1 MHQAGGSCASR
12 VALERGSTQGDSL
25 EESGSDDNDVIVG
38 PLAPWS
44 LPLTPALAP
53 SSLAPQGSYPHLP
66 SNPTPSSLR
75 IWSEASEALLTPQP
89 DRGYTPPPAL
99 LAKAH
104 DIMHRSSPVAA
115 SAEEGRGWLRSW
127 VRGRAIDELMASP
140 DLTAAFI
147 LASNVA
153 LLASHAELRESNNGC
168 WLPRGTT
175 HLLGHGFIGAL
186 SCLVVAQRIAL
197 GDAVRLAVTWASL
210 RPLPVATRERKVE
223 HMTTLMAVAADPALR
238 HRRHSLTDLDFLEY
252 EKTLAESRSRG
263 SGAEE
268 PIRRALRLVRDLQL
282 HQGWNENL
290 AYLRSGSEWPAPQ
303 GQGPAGGDSD
313 DVDLERWRWAG
324 EAQVN
329 GATQLVLSGT
339 KREVIMCIDKLR
351 GSGLAT
357 PVMDLLMP

>member
-1 MHQAGGSCASR
+1 
-12 VALERGSTQGDSL
+12 
-25 EESGSDDNDVIVG
+25 
-38 PLAPWS
+38 
-44 LPLTPALAP
+44 
-53 SSLAPQGSYPHLP
+53 
-66 SNPTPSSLR
+66 
-75 IWSEASEALLTPQP
+75 
-89 DRGYTPPPAL
+89 
-99 LAKAH
+99 
-104 DIMHRSSPVAA
+104 
-115 SAEEGRGWLRSW
+115 
-127 VRGRAIDELMASP
+127 MASP

-153 LLASHAELRESNNGC
+153 LLASHAELRSMDGL
-168 WLPRGTT
+168 LPRGTT

-186 SCLVVAQRIAL
+186 TCLVVTQRIAL

-223 HMTTLMAVAADPALR
+223 HMTTLMAVAADPALK

-252 EKTLAESRSRG
+252 EKTLANSRQAADG
-263 SGAEE
+263 EE

-303 GQGPAGGDSD
+303 GIEEE
-313 DVDLERWRWAG
+313 VDLERWRWAG

-339 KREVIMCIDKLR
+339 KKEVIMCIDKLR
-351 GSGLAT
+351 GAGLAN
-357 PVMDLLMP
+357 PVMDLLVP